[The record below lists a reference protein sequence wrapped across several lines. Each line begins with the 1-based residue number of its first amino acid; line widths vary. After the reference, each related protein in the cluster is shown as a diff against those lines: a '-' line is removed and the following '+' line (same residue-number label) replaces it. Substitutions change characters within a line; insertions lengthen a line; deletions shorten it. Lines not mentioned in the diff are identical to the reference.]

1 MGDVL
6 KSLEH
11 SGDDSP
17 LVSLRDRCCRQRQE
31 HPIPP
36 YAYKTGTNTYQSGC
50 TPTIYM
56 VAGPQGGPA
65 DDPAL
70 GQHALQHTTDGNDL
84 PPEAAGPRLCAERYV
99 STAALR

>member
-6 KSLEH
+6 KSIEH

-17 LVSLRDRCCRQRQE
+17 LVSLRDRCCRQRQVLT
-31 HPIPP
+31 
-36 YAYKTGTNTYQSGC
+36 TGLDQIYTSLGVY
-50 TPTIYM
+50 TIYM

-70 GQHALQHTTDGNDL
+70 GQHAFQHTTD
-84 PPEAAGPRLCAERYV
+84 V
-99 STAALR
+99 SNLYKNTIVWLL